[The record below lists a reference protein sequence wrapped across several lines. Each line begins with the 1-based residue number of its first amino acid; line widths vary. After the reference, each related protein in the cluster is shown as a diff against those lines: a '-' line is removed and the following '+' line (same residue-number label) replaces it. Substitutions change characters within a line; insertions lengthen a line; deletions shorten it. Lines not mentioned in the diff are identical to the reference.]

1 MERAANGVGTFDD
14 RILNPNG
21 MQRSEEIFKD
31 YLRLLD
37 QHLEDI
43 LDGSAEEMFELREI
57 AARLF
62 IHPTHL
68 SNVIKDLTGE
78 HPCFF
83 YEHKILDIAKNL
95 LQDPDNSIN
104 EVARRLTYDPSNFT
118 KWFKTYAGIS
128 PSQYRKQLK
137 LAAVEVL
144 A

>member
-1 MERAANGVGTFDD
+1 
-14 RILNPNG
+14 

-37 QHLEDI
+37 RHLGDV
-43 LDGSAEEMFELREI
+43 LNGSAEEMMELREI
-57 AARLF
+57 ASRLF

-68 SNVIKDLTGE
+68 SNVIKDLTGK

-83 YEHKILDIAKNL
+83 YEHKILDIAKDL

-137 LAAVEVL
+137 LAAPEVL

>member
-1 MERAANGVGTFDD
+1 MK
-14 RILNPNG
+14 
-21 MQRSEEIFKD
+21 RSEEIFKD
-31 YLRLLD
+31 YLHLLD
-37 QHLEDI
+37 QHLENV
-43 LDGSAEEMFELREI
+43 LEGSAEEMLELREI

-68 SNVIKDLTGE
+68 SNVIKDLTGK

-137 LAAVEVL
+137 LAALEVL

>member
-1 MERAANGVGTFDD
+1 
-14 RILNPNG
+14 
-21 MQRSEEIFKD
+21 MQRKEEIFKD
-31 YLRLLD
+31 YLQLLD

-43 LDGSAEEMFELREI
+43 LNGSAEEMFELREI
-57 AARLF
+57 AGRLF

-68 SNVIKDLTGE
+68 SNVIKDLTGK

-95 LQDPDNSIN
+95 LQSPNHSIN

-137 LAAVEVL
+137 LAGVEVL

>member
-1 MERAANGVGTFDD
+1 
-14 RILNPNG
+14 

-37 QHLEDI
+37 RHLEDV
-43 LDGSAEEMFELREI
+43 LAGDVEEMFELREI
-57 AARLF
+57 ASRLF

-68 SNVIKDLTGE
+68 SNVIKDLTGK

-83 YEHKILDIAKNL
+83 YEHKILDIAKEL
-95 LQDPDNSIN
+95 LQNPDNSIN

-128 PSQYRKQLK
+128 PSQYRKQVK
-137 LAAVEVL
+137 LAAIEVL

>member
-1 MERAANGVGTFDD
+1 
-14 RILNPNG
+14 

-31 YLRLLD
+31 YLRILD
-37 QHLEDI
+37 QHLEDV
-43 LDGSAEEMFELREI
+43 LDGSAEEMMELREI

-68 SNVIKDLTGE
+68 SNVIKDLTGK

-83 YEHKILDIAKNL
+83 YEHKILDIAKKL

-104 EVARRLTYDPSNFT
+104 EVARKLTYDPSNFT

-128 PSQYRKQLK
+128 PSQYRKQVK
-137 LAAVEVL
+137 FAAPEVL

>member
-1 MERAANGVGTFDD
+1 
-14 RILNPNG
+14 
-21 MQRSEEIFKD
+21 MQRSEEILKD

-37 QHLEDI
+37 RHLEDV
-43 LDGSAEEMFELREI
+43 LAGDVEEMFELREI
-57 AARLF
+57 ASRLF

-68 SNVIKDLTGE
+68 SNVIKDLTGK

-83 YEHKILDIAKNL
+83 YEHKILDIAKEL
-95 LQDPDNSIN
+95 LQNPDNSIN

-137 LAAVEVL
+137 LAAIEVL

>member
-1 MERAANGVGTFDD
+1 
-14 RILNPNG
+14 

-37 QHLEDI
+37 RHLEDVVAG
-43 LDGSAEEMFELREI
+43 DVEEMFELREI
-57 AARLF
+57 ASRLF

-68 SNVIKDLTGE
+68 SNVIKDLTGK

-83 YEHKILDIAKNL
+83 YEHKILDIAKAL
-95 LQDPDNSIN
+95 LQNPDNSIN

-137 LAAVEVL
+137 LAAIEVL

>member
-1 MERAANGVGTFDD
+1 
-14 RILNPNG
+14 

-31 YLRLLD
+31 YLHLLD
-37 QHLEDI
+37 QHLEDV
-43 LDGSAEEMFELREI
+43 LDGSAEEMLELREI

-68 SNVIKDLTGE
+68 SNVIKDLTGN

-83 YEHKILDIAKNL
+83 YEHKILDIAKTL

-137 LAAVEVL
+137 LAALEVL

>member
-1 MERAANGVGTFDD
+1 
-14 RILNPNG
+14 

-37 QHLEDI
+37 QHLGEV
-43 LDGSAEEMFELREI
+43 LDGSAEEMLELREI

-68 SNVIKDLTGE
+68 SNVIKDFTGK

-83 YEHKILDIAKNL
+83 YEQKILEIAKNL
-95 LQDPDNSIN
+95 LQDPNNSIN

-118 KWFKTYAGIS
+118 KWFKTYAGMS
-128 PSQYRKQLK
+128 PSQYRKQWK
-137 LAAVEVL
+137 LALEVL

>member
-1 MERAANGVGTFDD
+1 
-14 RILNPNG
+14 

-37 QHLEDI
+37 RHLEDV
-43 LDGSAEEMFELREI
+43 LAGNVEKMFELREI
-57 AARLF
+57 ASRLF

-68 SNVIKDLTGE
+68 SNVIKALTGK

-83 YEHKILDIAKNL
+83 YEHKILDLAKDL

-104 EVARRLTYDPSNFT
+104 EVARKLTYDPSNFT
-118 KWFKTYAGIS
+118 KWFKTYAGLS

-137 LAAVEVL
+137 LAAVGVL
-144 A
+144 E

>member
-1 MERAANGVGTFDD
+1 
-14 RILNPNG
+14 

-31 YLRLLD
+31 YLHLLD
-37 QHLEDI
+37 RHLEDV
-43 LDGSAEEMFELREI
+43 LAGDVEEMFELREI
-57 AARLF
+57 ASRLF

-68 SNVIKDLTGE
+68 SNVIKDLTGK

-83 YEHKILDIAKNL
+83 YEHKILDIAKEL
-95 LQDPDNSIN
+95 LQNPDNSIN

-137 LAAVEVL
+137 LAAIEVL

>member
-1 MERAANGVGTFDD
+1 
-14 RILNPNG
+14 

-31 YLRLLD
+31 YLRILD
-37 QHLEDI
+37 QHLEDV
-43 LDGSAEEMFELREI
+43 LDGSAEEMMELREI

-68 SNVIKDLTGE
+68 SNVIKDLTGK

-118 KWFKTYAGIS
+118 KWFKTYAGTS
-128 PSQYRKQLK
+128 PSQYRKQVK
-137 LAAVEVL
+137 FATPEVL

>member
-31 YLRLLD
+31 YLCLLD

>member
-1 MERAANGVGTFDD
+1 
-14 RILNPNG
+14 

-31 YLRLLD
+31 YLHLLD
-37 QHLEDI
+37 RHLEDV
-43 LDGSAEEMFELREI
+43 LAGTVEEMFELREI

-68 SNVIKDLTGE
+68 SNVIKDLTGN

-83 YEHKILDIAKNL
+83 YERKILEIAKDL
-95 LQDPDNSIN
+95 LQNPDNSIN

-118 KWFKTYAGIS
+118 KWFKTYAGVS
-128 PSQYRKQLK
+128 PSQYRKQLR